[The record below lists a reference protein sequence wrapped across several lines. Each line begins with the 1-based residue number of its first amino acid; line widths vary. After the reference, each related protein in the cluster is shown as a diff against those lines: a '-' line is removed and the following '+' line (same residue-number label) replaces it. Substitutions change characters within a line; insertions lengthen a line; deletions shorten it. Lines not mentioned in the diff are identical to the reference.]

1 MVFAA
6 NLIDKLIAYIK
17 GEIVMNDDLIVLRAW
32 VEFQLQKVNSEYKL
46 YNSCTDPD
54 FDFGNLLP
62 VLRGRRL
69 TLEAMLKKIDN
80 MTLERTLKLDT

>member
-1 MVFAA
+1 
-6 NLIDKLIAYIK
+6 
-17 GEIVMNDDLIVLRAW
+17 MNDDLIVLRAW
-32 VEFQLQKVNSEYKL
+32 VEFQLQKVNSEYKF

-62 VLRGRRL
+62 VLRGRRW